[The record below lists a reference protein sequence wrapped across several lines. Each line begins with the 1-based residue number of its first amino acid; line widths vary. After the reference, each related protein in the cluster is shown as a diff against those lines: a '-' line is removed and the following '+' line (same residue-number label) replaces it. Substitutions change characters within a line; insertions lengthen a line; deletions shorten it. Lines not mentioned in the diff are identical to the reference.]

1 MKTLF
6 SLLRLVWL
14 PMMLS
19 ILCSWGSSLSAAALM
34 AASAYIIT
42 SAALKPPL
50 YTLSMAITAVRFF
63 GISRALLRYLER
75 YLSHDASFRL
85 LGLLRAFAYKQ
96 LESRIPLKLQASSQ
110 GIFLNHLINDIDVLK
125 DFYLRVFSPISS
137 AFLMLLTLCIVL
149 SFYSR
154 NSVFLLVLAFA
165 VCLAIPI
172 TAYLR
177 QKKNQA
183 SLDLAIS
190 SYKDA
195 CIDAWLG
202 LADIKAS
209 GSEASQSAHL
219 QSAAHAITQKRLTSN
234 KQINISDHIA
244 ASFCS
249 AALLAIFA
257 CLIPVVR
264 SNELSGITLAVLLL
278 TIQSGFETFAL
289 LPEACRSL
297 QAAHQTGQHFFEE
310 KPPHT
315 STELTA
321 SPLNEK
327 NIETSL
333 LAAQNVCFSYDE
345 SRLILKNISFSIKP
359 GEKVAIIGAS
369 GSGKSTLFHL
379 LLHLWQGQ
387 SGSLLWEGQN
397 YDCISPEK
405 LRQDIRA
412 ITQNTY
418 IFTGTIRTNF
428 TKIYPQITDE
438 EIFAALKKAQLDEF
452 IQSSELLLNRPVG
465 ENGRLLSGGQRQ
477 RLGIARA
484 LAQPAKLLLLDEPTA
499 GLDSKTADNFMQTL
513 LKNQK
518 GSAMLLIT
526 HDEHLL
532 KYMDRILLLQEGV
545 LTEYK

>member
-1 MKTLF
+1 MNTLL

-14 PMMLS
+14 PMLLS
-19 ILCSWGSSLSAAALM
+19 ILCAWGSSLSAAALM
-34 AASAYIIT
+34 AAAAYIIT

-50 YTLSMAITAVRFF
+50 YTLSLAITAVRFF
-63 GISRALLRYLER
+63 GISRAVLRYLER

-96 LESRIPLKLQASSQ
+96 LELRMPLKLQTSSQ
-110 GIFLNHLINDIDVLK
+110 GIFLNRLINDIDVLK
-125 DFYLRVFSPISS
+125 DFYLRVFAPISS

-149 SFYSR
+149 SFY
-154 NSVFLLVLAFA
+154 NTDSVFLLLITFT
-165 VCLAIPI
+165 VCLVIPAS
-172 TAYLR
+172 AYLR

-183 SLDLAIS
+183 SLDLAVS

-202 LADIKAS
+202 LSDIKAN

-219 QSAAHAITQKRLTSN
+219 ETAARTISQKRLVSSN
-234 KQINISDHIA
+234 QINISDHFA

-257 CLIPVVR
+257 CLIPIVR
-264 SNELSGITLAVLLL
+264 TNALSGVTLAVLLL

-289 LPEACRSL
+289 LPEAWRSL
-297 QAAHQTGQHFFEE
+297 QAAYQTSQQFFKEDPQ
-310 KPPHT
+310 KNT
-315 STELTA
+315 AYASTATDK
-321 SPLNEK
+321 K
-327 NIETSL
+327 NTNPAL
-333 LAAQNVCFSYDE
+333 LSAQNISFYYDA
-345 SRLILKNISFSIKP
+345 SRLILKNISFTIKP

-379 LLHLWQGQ
+379 LLHLWQCQ

-397 YDCISPEK
+397 YDRMSPEK

-428 TKIYPQITDE
+428 EKIYPQITDE
-438 EIFAALKKAQLDEF
+438 QIFAALKKAQLDEF

-465 ENGRLLSGGQRQ
+465 ENGCLLSGGQRQ

-513 LKNQK
+513 LENQE

-532 KYMDRILLLQEGV
+532 KHMDRILLLQEGV
-545 LTEYK
+545 LSEYK

>member
-1 MKTLF
+1 MKTLL

-14 PMMLS
+14 PMLLS
-19 ILCSWGSSLSAAALM
+19 ILCAWGSSLSAAALM

-96 LESRIPLKLQASSQ
+96 LELRMPLKLQTSSQ
-110 GIFLNHLINDIDVLK
+110 GVFLNSLINDIDVLK
-125 DFYLRVFSPISS
+125 DFYLRVFAPISS
-137 AFLMLLTLCIVL
+137 AFLMLLTLCVVL
-149 SFYSR
+149 SFY
-154 NSVFLLVLAFA
+154 NTDSVYLLLITFIA
-165 VCLAIPI
+165 CLAIPAI
-172 TAYLR
+172 AYLG

-183 SLDLAIS
+183 NLDLAVS

-209 GSEASQSAHL
+209 GCEASQ
-219 QSAAHAITQKRLTSN
+219 AAQLETAACTITHQRLISN
-234 KQINISDHIA
+234 KRTNISDHLA
-244 ASFCS
+244 TSFCN

-257 CLIPVVR
+257 CLIPIVR
-264 SNELSGITLAVLLL
+264 ANELNGITLAVLLL
-278 TIQSGFETFAL
+278 TIQSGFESFAL
-289 LPEACRSL
+289 LPEAWRSL
-297 QAAHQTGQHFFEE
+297 QAAYQTAQHFFE
-310 KPPHT
+310 KAP
-315 STELTA
+315 LTLPTNDTVTVQDKKSSETNVLSA
-321 SPLNEK
+321 H
-327 NIETSL
+327 NI
-333 LAAQNVCFSYDE
+333 CFSYDS
-345 SRLILKNISFSIKP
+345 SRLILKNLSFSIKP
-359 GEKVAIIGAS
+359 GEKTAIIGAS
-369 GSGKSTLFHL
+369 GSGKSTLFHV
-379 LLHLWQGQ
+379 LLHLWQCQ
-387 SGSLLWEGQN
+387 SGDLLWEGQN
-397 YDCISPEK
+397 YNSMSPEK

-428 TKIYPQITDE
+428 EKIYPQITDE
-438 EIFAALKKAQLDEF
+438 QIFAALKKAQLDEF

-465 ENGRLLSGGQRQ
+465 ENGCLLSGGQRQ

-499 GLDSKTADNFMQTL
+499 GLDSKTTDAFMQTL
-513 LKNQK
+513 LENQE
-518 GSAMLLIT
+518 GYAMLLIT
-526 HDEHLL
+526 HDDHLL
-532 KYMDRILLLQEGV
+532 KYMDRILLLQDGV